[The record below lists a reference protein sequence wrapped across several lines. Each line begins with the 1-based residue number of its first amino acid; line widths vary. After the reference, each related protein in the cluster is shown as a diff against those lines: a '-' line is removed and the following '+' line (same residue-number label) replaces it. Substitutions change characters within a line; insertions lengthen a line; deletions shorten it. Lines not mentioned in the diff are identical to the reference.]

1 MQLFHE
7 RLSPV
12 KDECVAGV
20 NVGSALCDTA
30 ERVGHGH
37 RRFPDKIHLLIR
49 FVTRFTYGSDLGF
62 AKLGHI
68 VCCCEDL
75 PAVFPCIG

>member
-1 MQLFHE
+1 MQLSHE

-12 KDECVAGV
+12 KDVNV

-62 AKLGHI
+62 ASLII
-68 VCCCEDL
+68 VI
-75 PAVFPCIG
+75 VKII